1 MKRANNMIILFRIR
15 RAFLLALALIILF
28 GSAEAAAVKRIES
41 VGFTVSDMDRAI
53 DFYRGVLTFEVES
66 DTEIHGREYEL
77 LTGVFGARSRIVR
90 LRLGDEVIELTEFLT
105 PRGRPIPQDS
115 RSNDLWFQHVAIIV
129 SDMDKAYALLR
140 ANKVEHASTGPQT
153 LPDYIKP
160 AAGIRAFYFK
170 DPDGHVLEVLE
181 FPPDKGKEK
190 WHRLAKGGRLFL
202 GIDHTAIAVSDT
214 NASLG
219 FYGEKLGLR
228 VAGES
233 MNYGPEQE
241 RLNSVFGAR
250 LRITGLATP
259 EEGIAV
265 EFLEYLAPRTG
276 RPYPRGS
283 ASNDIWHWQTSFA
296 ADSISFVEM
305 LKAEYVSSGT
315 VSIPNGPLGFG
326 RAATVRDPD
335 GHAVRIIEVG
345 EKIK

>member
-1 MKRANNMIILFRIR
+1 MTRANITIYFFRMR
-15 RAFLLALALIILF
+15 RAVLLALAVFVLIA
-28 GSAEAAAVKRIES
+28 SAEAAAVKRIES

-53 DFYRGVLTFEVES
+53 DFYRDVLTFEVES

-129 SDMDKAYALLR
+129 SDMDAAYARLR

-153 LPDYIKP
+153 LPEYIKP

-214 NASLG
+214 GRSLG
-219 FYGEKLGLR
+219 FYGDKLGLR

-241 RLNSVFGAR
+241 RLNNVFGAR

-276 RPYPRGS
+276 RPYPRPS
-283 ASNDIWHWQTSFA
+283 AANDLWHWQTSFA
-296 ADSISFVEM
+296 ADDISLLEKM
-305 LKAEYVSSGT
+305 KWEYVSSGAAYMKDS
-315 VSIPNGPLGFG
+315 VLGFK
-326 RAATVRDPD
+326 RAAVVRDPD
-335 GHAVRIIEVG
+335 GHAVRLTEQG
-345 EKIK
+345 AK

>member
-1 MKRANNMIILFRIR
+1 MKQGNITKNFFRMRQAI
-15 RAFLLALALIILF
+15 LLAFAMFVLI

-129 SDMDKAYALLR
+129 SDMDKAYARLR

-181 FPPDKGKEK
+181 FPPDKGNEK

-202 GIDHTAIAVSDT
+202 GIDHTAIAISDT
-214 NASLG
+214 DRSLT
-219 FYGEKLGLR
+219 FYRDKLGLR

-241 RLNSVFGAR
+241 RLNNVFGAR

-276 RPYPRGS
+276 RPYPRPS
-283 ASNDIWHWQTSFA
+283 AANDLWHWQTSFA
-296 ADSISFVEM
+296 ADDISFVEM
-305 LKAEYVSSGT
+305 IKMEYLSSGT
-315 VSIPNGPLGFG
+315 ALMKNNMLGFS
-326 RAATVRDPD
+326 RAAVVRDPD
-335 GHAVRIIEVG
+335 GHAVRLTEQG
-345 EKIK
+345 AK

>member
-1 MKRANNMIILFRIR
+1 MR
-15 RAFLLALALIILF
+15 RAVLLALAVFVLIA
-28 GSAEAAAVKRIES
+28 SAEAAAVKRIES

-53 DFYRGVLTFEVES
+53 DFYRDVLTFEVES

-90 LRLGDEVIELTEFLT
+90 LRLGDEGFELTEFLT

-129 SDMDKAYALLR
+129 SDMDAAYARLR

-153 LPDYIKP
+153 LPGYIKP

-181 FPPDKGKEK
+181 FPPEKGKEK

-214 NASLG
+214 DRSLG

-241 RLNSVFGAR
+241 RLNNVFGAR

-296 ADSISFVEM
+296 ADDISLLEKM
-305 LKAEYVSSGT
+305 KWEYVSSGAAYMKDS
-315 VSIPNGPLGFG
+315 VLGFK
-326 RAATVRDPD
+326 RAAVVRDPD
-335 GHAVRIIEVG
+335 GHAVRLTEQG
-345 EKIK
+345 AK

>member
-1 MKRANNMIILFRIR
+1 MTRAKIAINLFRMR
-15 RAFLLALALIILF
+15 RAVLLALAVFVLIA
-28 GSAEAAAVKRIES
+28 SAEAAAVKRIES

-129 SDMDKAYALLR
+129 SDMDAAYARLR

-153 LPDYIKP
+153 LPGYIKP

-181 FPPDKGKEK
+181 FPPEKGKEK

-214 NASLG
+214 DRSLG

-241 RLNSVFGAR
+241 RLNNVFGAR

-296 ADSISFVEM
+296 ADDISLLEKM
-305 LKAEYVSSGT
+305 KWEYVSSGAAYMKDS
-315 VSIPNGPLGFG
+315 VLGFK
-326 RAATVRDPD
+326 RAAVVRDPD
-335 GHAVRIIEVG
+335 GHAVRLTEQG
-345 EKIK
+345 AK

>member
-1 MKRANNMIILFRIR
+1 MTRANITINFFRMR
-15 RAFLLALALIILF
+15 RAVLLALALIVLIA
-28 GSAEAAAVKRIES
+28 SAEAAAVKRIES

-53 DFYRGVLTFEVES
+53 DFYRDVLTFDVES

-129 SDMDKAYALLR
+129 SDMDAAYARLR

-181 FPPDKGKEK
+181 FPPDKGKER

-214 NASLG
+214 DRSLG

-228 VAGES
+228 IAGES

-241 RLNSVFGAR
+241 RLNNVFGAR

-276 RPYPRGS
+276 RPYPRPS
-283 ASNDIWHWQTSFA
+283 AANDLWHWQTSFA
-296 ADSISFVEM
+296 ADDISLLEKM
-305 LKAEYVSSGT
+305 KWEYVSSGAAYMKDS
-315 VSIPNGPLGFG
+315 VLGFK
-326 RAATVRDPD
+326 RAAVVRDPD
-335 GHAVRIIEVG
+335 GHAVRLTEQG
-345 EKIK
+345 AK

>member
-1 MKRANNMIILFRIR
+1 MTRAKIAINLFRMR
-15 RAFLLALALIILF
+15 RAVLLALAVFVLIA
-28 GSAEAAAVKRIES
+28 SAEAAAVKRIES

-53 DFYRGVLTFEVES
+53 DFYRDVLTFEVES

-129 SDMDKAYALLR
+129 SDMDAAYARLR

-153 LPDYIKP
+153 LPGYIKP

-214 NASLG
+214 DRSLG

-241 RLNSVFGAR
+241 RLNNVFGAR

-296 ADSISFVEM
+296 ADDISLLEKM
-305 LKAEYVSSGT
+305 KWEYVSSGAAYMKDS
-315 VSIPNGPLGFG
+315 VLGFK
-326 RAATVRDPD
+326 RAAVVRDPD
-335 GHAVRIIEVG
+335 GHAVRLTEQG
-345 EKIK
+345 AK

>member
-1 MKRANNMIILFRIR
+1 MTRANLTKYLFRMR
-15 RAFLLALALIILF
+15 RAVLLALAVFVLIA
-28 GSAEAAAVKRIES
+28 SADAAPVKRIES

-53 DFYRGVLTFEVES
+53 DFYRNVLTFEVES

-105 PRGRPIPQDS
+105 PRGPPIPQDS
-115 RSNDLWFQHVAIIV
+115 RSNDIWFQHVAIIV
-129 SDMDKAYALLR
+129 SDMDAAYARLR
-140 ANKVEHASTGPQT
+140 ANKVEHASSGPQT

-190 WHRLAKGGRLFL
+190 WHRLANGDRLFL

-214 NASLG
+214 DRSLT
-219 FYGEKLGLR
+219 FYRDKFGLR

-241 RLNSVFGAR
+241 RLNNVFGAR

-276 RPYPRGS
+276 RPYPRPS
-283 ASNDIWHWQTSFA
+283 AANDLWHWQTSFA
-296 ADSISFVEM
+296 ADDISLLEKM
-305 LKAEYVSSGT
+305 KWEYVSSGAAYMKDS
-315 VSIPNGPLGFG
+315 VLGFK
-326 RAATVRDPD
+326 RAAIVRDPD
-335 GHAVRIIEVG
+335 GHAVRLTEQG
-345 EKIK
+345 AK

>member
-1 MKRANNMIILFRIR
+1 MTRAKIAINLFRMR
-15 RAFLLALALIILF
+15 RAVLLALAVFVLIA
-28 GSAEAAAVKRIES
+28 SAEAAAVKRIES

-53 DFYRGVLTFEVES
+53 DFYRDVLTFEVES

-129 SDMDKAYALLR
+129 SDMDAAYARLR

-153 LPDYIKP
+153 LPGYIKP

-181 FPPDKGKEK
+181 FPPEKGKEK

-214 NASLG
+214 DRSLG

-241 RLNSVFGAR
+241 RLNNVFGAR

-296 ADSISFVEM
+296 ADDISLLEKM
-305 LKAEYVSSGT
+305 KWEYVSSGAAYMKDS
-315 VSIPNGPLGFG
+315 VLGFK
-326 RAATVRDPD
+326 RAAVVRDPD
-335 GHAVRIIEVG
+335 GHAVRLTEQG
-345 EKIK
+345 AK